1 MTSRILYVVHNPAWK
16 DCRVA
21 DAARSRGFSV
31 DHVCPA
37 FGDDLPALDGYAAL
51 IVGGSAEGH
60 ADRPDE
66 HRWVAD
72 EIACLRAA
80 VDRGLPTLGVCM
92 GCQLLAAAFGGKVWA
107 RPDGLCELGFFRVD
121 PTEEGRELFAG
132 ASHFYE
138 AHYEG
143 VFRLPDEAVL
153 LARGDGFPVQA
164 FRIGEHAYGVQFH
177 PDMKLSTL
185 TREFLE
191 NDSYRGR
198 LGAQSVDEQLRLA
211 PVYEASIQTWT
222 ERFVD
227 GWIGRAGVDAEAA

>member
-1 MTSRILYVVHNPAWK
+1 MASRILYIVHNPAWT

-21 DAARSRGFSV
+21 DEARARGFAV
-31 DHVCPA
+31 DCVCPA
-37 FGDDLPALDGYAAL
+37 FGDGLPAIEGHAAL

-72 EIACLRAA
+72 EMAYIRAA
-80 VDRGLPTLGVCM
+80 VDRGVPTLGICM
-92 GCQLLAAAFGGKVWA
+92 GSQLLAAAFGGKVWA

-121 PTEEGRELFAG
+121 PIGEGRELFAG

-138 AHYEG
+138 AHFEG

-153 LARGDGFPVQA
+153 LARSDRYPVQA
-164 FRIGEHAYGVQFH
+164 FRIGERAYGVQFH
-177 PDMKLSTL
+177 PDTKLSAL
-185 TREFLE
+185 TRKFLE
-191 NDSYRGR
+191 NDSYRDMF
-198 LGAQSVDEQLRLA
+198 GAQSVDEQLRLA
-211 PVYEASIQTWT
+211 PVYEASIQAWT

-227 GWIGRAGVDAEAA
+227 RWIGRAGVAAEAA